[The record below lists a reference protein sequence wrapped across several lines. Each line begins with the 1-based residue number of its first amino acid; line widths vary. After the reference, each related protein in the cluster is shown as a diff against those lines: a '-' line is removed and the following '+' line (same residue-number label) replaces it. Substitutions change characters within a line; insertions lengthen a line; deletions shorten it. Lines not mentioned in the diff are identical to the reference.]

1 MRQHAKTKQRKMM
14 FTLLKRWKI
23 EKLSRRWAN
32 RRRQAEKKKKKNKNS
47 TSSSLPLFP
56 YMANTTGVTC
66 VCWHRTKWI
75 ALDSGRGQRRTAHP
89 KPFASAKCIVRRN
102 LRGTL
107 AHGCQKHASSLH
119 YSQPFRHRPNNLCG
133 WIMNGH
139 ADTQTLKR
147 TERPLFLR
155 GTRNLFSKS
164 AAPNVA
170 VFGVLIINSYASP
183 INFSFRFSSPSVI
196 APLLM
201 PFLICNVR
209 CTCHT
214 HTSRLSQGRQ

>member
-56 YMANTTGVTC
+56 YMAKTQPVSHL
-66 VCWHRTKWI
+66 CWHRTKWI

-147 TERPLFLR
+147 TERPLCW
-155 GTRNLFSKS
+155 G
-164 AAPNVA
+164 APEIY
-170 VFGVLIINSYASP
+170 FQSQLHQM
-183 INFSFRFSSPSVI
+183 
-196 APLLM
+196 L
-201 PFLICNVR
+201 PFLVC
-209 CTCHT
+209 
-214 HTSRLSQGRQ
+214 LL